1 MVLFKSR
8 HTSDFPFPPTFQHQH
23 QKPSALVMLFLVDV
37 VLPCVLPVG
46 RYSINQ
52 PKKTHQPAA
61 SDDGS
66 PANSCLASARTRP
79 GVLWIIQHTLCL
91 HTYVY
96 VYIIPMYIYIY
107 RDTLYVYIYIC
118 MIICVYIYIYLYAC
132 MHYIYIHVRILDMS
146 VIHNTYIGT

>member
-79 GVLWIIQHTLCL
+79 GVLRIIQHTLCL

-107 RDTLYVYIYIC
+107 RYSICIY
-118 MIICVYIYIYLYAC
+118 MHDYMCVYIYIFIRMYAL
-132 MHYIYIHVRILDMS
+132 YIYTRADTRYVCNS
-146 VIHNTYIGT
+146 